1 MSIIKKGTDFGAT
14 EQVTSTKL
22 DNLVD
27 NASFTDTSANAV
39 AYTGSTGT
47 CLNGGGLEV
56 TSAGQLQIKDSD
68 VSTAKIADDA
78 VTPAKTSFID
88 HTTGAMTLSGTAP
101 KITFNDSDNT
111 GVSPIISS
119 NSPGGNLDIVAGE
132 TGSDII
138 ISAKDLV
145 QLRSDTT
152 PLFAT
157 SSTSGKNETGSSV
170 AGAQVSGGLYVT
182 GDVYAD
188 DQVVADFLLLKG
200 ATPKITFADDDA
212 SGKLNPEVTG
222 SSDNGNLA
230 IITKES
236 ESDLTLQCSDNM
248 IFETTDTPASDYD
261 PSSNDFQ
268 TRLILAHNAGL
279 NVSGT
284 GIGGAKVDGGL
295 RVTSDIYVEGD
306 GIITNS
312 SSPKLTFA
320 DTGNSGDQP
329 FVQSYSDGTIQMR
342 SDTAGSNVVLD
353 GKNQAILQYNDT
365 SIFRVG
371 SDVAK
376 NENGSD
382 VEGAQ
387 VTGSLEVTDHLYVT
401 NAARLGASSKLD
413 SSPATS
419 SNSNK
424 IATTEYVV
432 NKVPD
437 MFTMID
443 DGGNTESS
451 MASDT
456 ESVTLPNGLI
466 MKFGKKSTSGDG
478 NTTVNF
484 ATDFPNACLNVQC
497 THAHSF
503 NTSQDAGLGATSLSV
518 GSFVIRNGLGA
529 GGNVFWF
536 AIGF

>member
-68 VSTAKIADDA
+68 ISTAKIADDA
-78 VTPAKTSFID
+78 VTQAKTSFIND
-88 HTTGAMTLSGTAP
+88 TTGAMTLSGTEPQITFNDDDNPGTSPRINANSTNGNISILAEQSGADILIDADDNVILRNNGSNILATSDTVAKDAGGNAASGAQITGSLEVTQDIFCSGGFNDIILKSSSP
-101 KITFNDSDNT
+101 KITFEETDVSIGDPHIQSFNSGNLEIKTEEANSLIELDGKKGLIVKYDGTNT
-111 GVSPIISS
+111 LIEADATAATDA
-119 NSPGGNLDIVAGE
+119 GGNAN
-132 TGSDII
+132 
-138 ISAKDLV
+138 
-145 QLRSDTT
+145 Q
-152 PLFAT
+152 
-157 SSTSGKNETGSSV
+157 SGVKI
-170 AGAQVSGGLYVT
+170 T
-182 GDVYAD
+182 GD
-188 DQVVADFLLLKG
+188 L
-200 ATPKITFADDDA
+200 
-212 SGKLNPEVTG
+212 E
-222 SSDNGNLA
+222 
-230 IITKES
+230 
-236 ESDLTLQCSDNM
+236 
-248 IFETTDTPASDYD
+248 
-261 PSSNDFQ
+261 
-268 TRLILAHNAGL
+268 
-279 NVSGT
+279 
-284 GIGGAKVDGGL
+284 
-295 RVTSDIYVEGD
+295 VTSDIYVAGD
-306 GIITNS
+306 GRITNNS
-312 SSPKLTFA
+312 DPKLTFA
-320 DTGNSGDQP
+320 DTRNSGAQP
-329 FVQSYSDGTIQMR
+329 FVQSYDTGSIQMR
-342 SDTAGSNVVLD
+342 SDATGSNVILD
-353 GKNQAILQYNDT
+353 GKSQTILQYNDT

-376 NENGSD
+376 NESGSD

-401 NAARLGASSKLD
+401 NAARLGTNSILQASPSTSDD
-413 SSPATS
+413 ST
-419 SNSNK
+419 K
-424 IATTEYVV
+424 IASTAYVAD
-432 NKVPD
+432 KIPA

-466 MKFGKKSTSGDG
+466 MKFGTNNANGDG